1 MDLAVTSGLSGVE
14 IPAQE
19 YLQGMDEG
27 ELERVRRYA
36 EERGLYIVLDSG
48 VVDVPV
54 VRALIDAASALGART
69 IRVTASSILCGDRSA
84 MAAGWSRYVA
94 EIADRLRS
102 VRGRAEERGIDIA
115 VENHQDLTSEE
126 MAALCAAVGSENVGV
141 TLDSVNSLAVA
152 EAPLEFARRLG
163 PLIKHVHLKDYRIYS
178 TPQGYRLVR
187 CAIGAGVL
195 DVSGLFSL
203 LRERAP
209 GATVAIE
216 LAALEARHVRFLE
229 DGYWSGYPPR
239 RVEQVLPV
247 LRLRESR
254 SRPPGEEWRTPW
266 EIGAGHDA
274 LTAYEMGQF
283 HESVSFLRKM
293 NGGMDRVE
301 DFETEPSGDA

>member
-1 MDLAVTSGLSGVE
+1 MDLAFTSGLSGVE
-14 IPAQE
+14 LPAQE
-19 YLQGMDEG
+19 YLRGMSEG
-27 ELERVRRYA
+27 ELARVRRYG
-36 EERGLYIVLDSG
+36 EERELYFVLDGG

-54 VRALIDAASALGART
+54 VRGLIDAATALGART

-84 MAAGWSRYVA
+84 MAAGWSRYIA

-102 VRGRAEERGIDIA
+102 LRGRAEERGISIA

-141 TLDSVNSLAVA
+141 ALDSVNSLAVV
-152 EAPLEFARRLG
+152 EDPLEFARRLG
-163 PLIKHVHLKDYRIYS
+163 PLIKHVHLKDYRIHS
-178 TPQGYRLVR
+178 TPEGYRLVR

-203 LRERAP
+203 LHERAP
-209 GATVAIE
+209 EATVAIE

-229 DGYWSGYPPR
+229 DGYWSGYPSR

-254 SRPPGEEWRTPW
+254 SRPPGEDWRTPW
-266 EIGAGHDA
+266 EVGASHDA
-274 LTAYEMGQF
+274 LSAYEMGQF
-283 HESVSFLRKM
+283 HESVSFLRKVD
-293 NGGMDRVE
+293 GGATR
-301 DFETEPSGDA
+301 